1 MRSNWEVPGHCAP
14 SERSPSDIPEKSL
27 AQVSPKKHGLRHTS
41 MLDSGTCEVAVTFP
55 KHGTGITYSHPRST
69 NHHHEWMV
77 FVDRS
82 LGLTSIRSGTCWML
96 VSLWCYAP
104 LRCSNL
110 RMGHLGGRSNA
121 EVTKWFNQVK
131 HSQTTS
137 DSQTAQYGLFL
148 MGSFLE
154 SYWIQLVVMWAPIG

>member
-1 MRSNWEVPGHCAP
+1 MCHYFTIFNICCPVFQTEKPFQTATRREFLQQMHTAGPKSSSGADRKSSTVPGHLQMRSNWEVPGHCAP

-96 VSLWCYAP
+96 VSL
-104 LRCSNL
+104 
-110 RMGHLGGRSNA
+110 
-121 EVTKWFNQVK
+121 
-131 HSQTTS
+131 
-137 DSQTAQYGLFL
+137 
-148 MGSFLE
+148 
-154 SYWIQLVVMWAPIG
+154 